1 VTTIPFIMIHF
12 VIRDWLLSA
21 AKSCFSFQVYTRHD
35 QPIYALTVHQL
46 KLDHQII
53 LIWYGWISWV
63 IYLKKLIMD
72 FEEPET
78 CVFMVL
84 SSVYVI
90 KVETIYNLPLSDL
103 RAEL

>member
-1 VTTIPFIMIHF
+1 
-12 VIRDWLLSA
+12 
-21 AKSCFSFQVYTRHD
+21 
-35 QPIYALTVHQL
+35 
-46 KLDHQII
+46 
-53 LIWYGWISWV
+53 
-63 IYLKKLIMD
+63 MD